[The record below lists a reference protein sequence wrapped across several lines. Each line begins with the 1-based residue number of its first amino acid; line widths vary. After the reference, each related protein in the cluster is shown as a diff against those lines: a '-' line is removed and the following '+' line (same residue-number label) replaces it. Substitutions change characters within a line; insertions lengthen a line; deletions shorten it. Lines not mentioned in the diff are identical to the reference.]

1 MISMVTNAEFQHA
14 RENKLYLRVRP
25 ILNTAKKAAGKVSKY
40 GFKNGNLPQEISRLE
55 EPIKNSLIK
64 DLIWIKKHPSS
75 RFEKSKFDAVNESK
89 LIEFAGIATHSIVL
103 EPLAAL
109 EELSKR
115 GILYSDC
122 AYAFADPI
130 RVTTLDISKA
140 TLGMATAMHDMIFE
154 YQNSG
159 LSDKHQALLMRRF
172 LPLSYL
178 TYMKNKFKVSPS
190 DMFFFIQTK
199 TFPHVSLDLALKFV
213 QKFQKE
219 FNVSYSHAM
228 FYAKEYVESE
238 IRLKDAEEDVPSL
251 MSEHNV
257 PKYIARYYRRSYKD
271 TNSALKDA
279 NSEVSIYSEQYDV
292 PTSYVRYFKKE
303 YKNPEKHLI
312 KAIENGE
319 IKRKK
324 HI

>member
-1 MISMVTNAEFQHA
+1 MMSIVTNAEFQRA

-25 ILNTAKKAAGKVSKY
+25 ILNTANKAAGKVSKY
-40 GFKNGNLPQEISRLE
+40 GFKNGNLPQEIACLD
-55 EPIKNSLIK
+55 EPIKNSLIQ
-64 DLIWIKKHPSS
+64 DLTWIKKHPSS

-89 LIEFAGIATHSIVL
+89 LIEFAGIVTHSLIL
-103 EPLAAL
+103 EPLPAL

-122 AYAFADPI
+122 VHAFADPKT
-130 RVTTLDISKA
+130 VTTLDISKA

-190 DMFFFIQTK
+190 DMYFFIQTK

-219 FNVSYSHAM
+219 FSVSYSHAM
-228 FYAKEYVESE
+228 FYAKEYVEPE
-238 IRLKDAEEDVPSL
+238 IHLKDAEKDVPSL

-257 PKYIARYYRRSYKD
+257 PKYIARYYRRSYKNHD
-271 TNSALKDA
+271 TALKDA
-279 NSEVSIYSEQYDV
+279 NSEISIFAEQYDV
-292 PTSYVRYFKKE
+292 PTSYVRYFEKE
-303 YKNPEKHLI
+303 YENPEKRLI

-324 HI
+324 YK